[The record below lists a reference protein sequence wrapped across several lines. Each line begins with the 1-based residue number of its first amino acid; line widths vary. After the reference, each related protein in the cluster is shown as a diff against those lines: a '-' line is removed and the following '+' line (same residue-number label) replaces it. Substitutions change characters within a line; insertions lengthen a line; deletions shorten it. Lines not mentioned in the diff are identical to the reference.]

1 MRDHR
6 DLTAASTTA
15 VLCAAIAFVIPLE
28 VLRMAAAVPLSLFLP
43 GYAITAAIFARF
55 PLGKQDLLLLSIALS
70 LATLVIGSLV
80 LTVAPGG
87 LKTGSWAAL
96 LLVITLGGCFVAAR
110 RRRHL
115 GPAGPY
121 KWARRVRP
129 VDAALLVGTVAVAG
143 AAVAVAWT
151 PFPAKD
157 VVGHTR
163 LWVLPLDDG
172 TAAGVR
178 VGVGSDEEDITT
190 YRLELRVGR
199 ERAFIP
205 SDIELAPGQE
215 RVLKVRVERP
225 PSGTLLPVTATLYRL
240 DSPGLPYRRVR
251 SWIPG
256 A

>member
-6 DLTAASTTA
+6 DLTTASTTA
-15 VLCAAIAFVIPLE
+15 VLCAAIALVIPLE

-55 PLGKQDLLLLSIALS
+55 PLGKRDLLLLSIALS

-87 LKTGSWAAL
+87 LKAGSWAAL

-121 KWARRVRP
+121 EWAGRIRL
-129 VDAALLVGTVAVAG
+129 VDTALLVGTVAVAG
-143 AAVAVAWT
+143 AAVAIAWT
-151 PFPAKD
+151 PLPASD
-157 VVGHTR
+157 AVGYTR
-163 LWVLPLDDG
+163 LWVLPLDEPG
-172 TAAGVR
+172 ETGVR
-178 VGVGSDEEDITT
+178 VGVESAEQDPVA
-190 YRLELRVGR
+190 YKLELRIGSR
-199 ERAFIP
+199 RRPISSLLA
-205 SDIELAPGQE
+205 LAPGEE
-215 RVLKVRVERP
+215 RVLRIRVGRAAGR
-225 PSGTLLPVTATLYRL
+225 SVPVTVRLYRL
-240 DSPGLPYRRVR
+240 DDPERPYRRVE
-251 SWIPG
+251 SWIPT